1 MSDAIC
7 AISTA
12 YGVGA
17 IAIVRVSGDGCVALV
32 DRLFHGRKPLSDA
45 PTGSVRLGEMVRDGE
60 TLDQVLCT
68 VFRAPHSF
76 TGEEA
81 VEIACHG
88 SLYVQQTLLQWLV
101 DGGCRMAK
109 PGEFTQRAFLN
120 GKMDLTQAEAVADLI
135 AAQSKAEKDLA
146 LSQLRG
152 SVSGELNDL
161 RERLLHF
168 TSLIELEL
176 DFADHEELE
185 FADRG
190 ELTALAAEIETK
202 LQALI
207 RSFRTG
213 NAIRN
218 GVSVAI
224 VGAPNVG
231 KSTLLNALLGEQR
244 AIVSDIQGTTRDT
257 VEDMLVI
264 DGILFRL
271 IDTAGLRNSDDALE
285 NMGMERSRK
294 AAHEAQIVVHVCEPG
309 FNSTEG
315 TEIEKSNG
323 AVIEVLNKCDLVE
336 GGLSAKAETDG
347 NRLCIS
353 AKRGEI
359 EPLKKE
365 LVRVAREGMET
376 QAVMLSNARHYEAVC
391 RAHEAIQRVQQGMA
405 DGLSGEL
412 LSLDLQDCLNAL
424 GEVTGQITN
433 QEVLSN
439 IFSKFC
445 IGK

>member
-1 MSDAIC
+1 M
-7 AISTA
+7 
-12 YGVGA
+12 
-17 IAIVRVSGDGCVALV
+17 VRVSGEQAIELV
-32 DRLFHGRKPLSDA
+32 DGLFRGRHCLTDTPA
-45 PTGSVRLGEMVRDGE
+45 GSVRHGHIVRGEE
-60 TLDQVLCT
+60 TLDEVVCS

-76 TGEEA
+76 TGEDV

-88 SLYVQQTLLQWLV
+88 SLYIQQTLLAWLV
-101 DGGCRMAK
+101 DAGARTAQ

-120 GKMDLTQAEAVADLI
+120 GRMDLTQAEAVADLI
-135 AAQSKAEKDLA
+135 AARSKAEKDLA

-152 SVSGELNDL
+152 AVSDELTRL

-190 ELTALAAEIETK
+190 ELKDLAREIADK
-202 LQALI
+202 LQRLI
-207 RSFRTG
+207 DSFRTG
-213 NAIRN
+213 NAIRH
-218 GVSVAI
+218 GIAVAI

-257 VEDMLVI
+257 IEDTLLI

-271 IDTAGLRNSDDALE
+271 IDTAGLRETSDTIE
-285 NMGMERSRK
+285 NMGIARSKQAIER
-294 AAHEAQIVVHVCEPG
+294 AQIVVCIEDASLQDGSAGLQHLQAK
-309 FNSTEG
+309 G
-315 TEIEKSNG
+315 TVIRVRNKADLLEDGAKSK
-323 AVIEVLNKCDLVE
+323 AQ
-336 GGLSAKAETDG
+336 GL
-347 NRLCIS
+347 LIS
-353 AKRGEI
+353 AKNGDV
-359 EPLKKE
+359 EPLKRE
-365 LVRVAREGMET
+365 LVRVAREMM
-376 QAVMLSNARHYEAVC
+376 QPSAVMLSNARHYEAVR
-391 RAHEAIQRVQQGMA
+391 RAHEAIRRVEEGLQQ
-405 DGLSGEL
+405 GLSGEL
-412 LSLDLQDCLNAL
+412 LSLDLQDCLTAL

-433 QEVLSN
+433 QEVLNN

>member
-1 MSDAIC
+1 MQTIC
-7 AISTA
+7 AISTP
-12 YGVGA
+12 YGSGG
-17 IAIVRVSGDGCVALV
+17 IAVIRVSGPDAIRIV
-32 DRLFHGRKPLSDA
+32 DSLFVGRTSLADTAANTVRHGRIQRND
-45 PTGSVRLGEMVRDGE
+45 E
-60 TLDQVLCT
+60 TLDDVLCS

-76 TGEEA
+76 TGEDT

-88 SLYVQQTLLQWLV
+88 SLYIQQTLLQWLI
-101 DGGCRMAK
+101 DAGAQMAQ
-109 PGEFTQRAFLN
+109 PGEFTRRAFLN

-152 SVSGELNDL
+152 SVSDELNRL

-185 FADRG
+185 FADRS
-190 ELTALAAEIETK
+190 ELNALAQEIEQK
-202 LQALI
+202 LAALMA
-207 RSFRTG
+207 SFRTG

-218 GVSVAI
+218 GISVAI

-257 VEDMLVI
+257 VEDTLII

-271 IDTAGLRNSDDALE
+271 IDTAGLRESADTIE
-285 NMGMERSRK
+285 NLGMERSRK
-294 AAHEAQIVVHVCEPG
+294 AAEQAQIVVHVMDDVQCTKDDVQRM
-309 FNSTEG
+309 FEG
-315 TEIEKSNG
+315 AKG
-323 AVIEVLNKCDLVE
+323 AIIRVLNKADL
-336 GGLSAKAETDG
+336 GLKNEDC
-347 NRLCIS
+347 RLKIS
-353 AKRGEI
+353 AKNGDI
-359 EPLKKE
+359 EPLRQE
-365 LVRVAREGMET
+365 LVRIAKESMST
-376 QAVMLSNARHYEAVC
+376 SAVMLSNARHYEAIS
-391 RAHEAIQRVQQGMA
+391 RAHEAIVRVQNGLR

-433 QEVLSN
+433 QEVLAN

>member
-1 MSDAIC
+1 MQTIC
-7 AISTA
+7 AISTP
-12 YGVGA
+12 YGSGG
-17 IAIVRVSGDGCVALV
+17 IAVIRVSGPDAIRIV
-32 DRLFHGRKPLSDA
+32 DSLFVGRTSLADTAANTVRHGRIQRA
-45 PTGSVRLGEMVRDGE
+45 EE
-60 TLDQVLCT
+60 TLDDVLCS

-76 TGEEA
+76 TGEDT

-88 SLYVQQTLLQWLV
+88 SLYIQQTLLQWLI
-101 DGGCRMAK
+101 DAGAQMAQ
-109 PGEFTQRAFLN
+109 PGEFTRRAFLN

-152 SVSGELNDL
+152 SVSDELNRL

-185 FADRG
+185 FADRS
-190 ELTALAAEIETK
+190 ELNALAQEIEQK
-202 LQALI
+202 LAALMA
-207 RSFRTG
+207 SFRTG

-218 GVSVAI
+218 GISVAI

-257 VEDMLVI
+257 VEDTLII

-271 IDTAGLRNSDDALE
+271 IDTAGLRESADTIE
-285 NMGMERSRK
+285 NLGMERSRK
-294 AAHEAQIVVHVCEPG
+294 AAEQAQIVVHVVDDVQCTKDDVQRM
-309 FNSTEG
+309 FEG
-315 TEIEKSNG
+315 AKG
-323 AVIEVLNKCDLVE
+323 AIIRVLNKADL
-336 GGLSAKAETDG
+336 GLKNEDC
-347 NRLCIS
+347 RLKIS
-353 AKRGEI
+353 AKNGDI
-359 EPLKKE
+359 EPLRQE
-365 LVRVAREGMET
+365 LVRIAKESMST
-376 QAVMLSNARHYEAVC
+376 SAVMISNARHYEAIT
-391 RAHEAIQRVQQGMA
+391 RAHEAIVRVQNGLR

-412 LSLDLQDCLNAL
+412 LSLDLQDCLAAL

-433 QEVLSN
+433 QEVLAN